1 MGRVATVNQV
11 IPFSCVDGPGSRLVI
26 FLQGCN
32 FNCKNCHNPY
42 TIDMCDSCGDCV
54 ATCPVGALTR
64 TTEQERVNGK
74 ASKQRVLWD
83 SDKCTQCDTC
93 LVTCPKQSSPKTRQY
108 NVPQMLELIRAQVH
122 FINGITVSGGE
133 ATLQLPFIIELFQ
146 AIKASPDLAHL
157 SCMIDSNG
165 YLTEEGWQQVMP
177 YLDGAM
183 IDLKS
188 WQQETH
194 RYITG
199 RDNHRVFSS
208 LKLLAAEGKLY
219 EIRLLYIPKI
229 SDFDSEVNAVAG
241 YLTQLP
247 TNVRVKLNA
256 FQHHGVTGEAHQ
268 WETCSEEQMLELAAR
283 LTERGVGNLVLPNV
297 YL

>member
-1 MGRVATVNQV
+1 MGRVATVNQI

-32 FNCKNCHNPY
+32 FSCKNCHNPY

-54 ATCPVGALTR
+54 ATCPADALALT
-64 TTEQERVNGK
+64 TTVQGK
-74 ASKQRVLWD
+74 SKIVWD
-83 SDKCTQCDTC
+83 SDKCTQCDIC
-93 LVTCPKQSSPKTRQY
+93 LTTCPKQSSPKTRQFS
-108 NVPQMLELIRAQVH
+108 VEQMLTLIRSQVH

-133 ATLQLPFIIELFQ
+133 ATLQLPFIVELFQ
-146 AIKASPDLAHL
+146 AIKVSADLAHL

-165 YLTEEGWQQVMP
+165 YVSENGWQQVMP

-188 WQQETH
+188 WQEHTH
-194 RYITG
+194 YYITG

-208 LKLLAAEGKLY
+208 LKRLAAEGKLY
-219 EIRLLYIPKI
+219 EIRLLYIPRI
-229 SDFDSEVNAVAG
+229 SDIDSEVNAIAG
-241 YLTQLP
+241 YLSQLP
-247 TNVRVKLNA
+247 ANVRVKLNA
-256 FQHHGVTGEAHQ
+256 FQHHGVTGEALN
-268 WETCSEEQMLELAAR
+268 WPTCSEAQMLELAAR
-283 LTERGVGNLVLPNV
+283 LTERGVRNLVLPNV

>member
-1 MGRVATVNQV
+1 MGRVATVNQI

-54 ATCPVGALTR
+54 ATCPVGALSL
-64 TTEQERVNGK
+64 TTEQEK
-74 ASKQRVLWD
+74 SKVVWNSEL
-83 SDKCTQCDTC
+83 CTRCDTC
-93 LVTCPKQSSPKTRQY
+93 LATCPKQSSPKTRQY
-108 NVPQMLELIRAQVH
+108 RVPEMLELIRKQVH

-146 AIKASPDLAHL
+146 AIKSSPDLSHL
-157 SCMIDSNG
+157 SCMVDSNG
-165 YLTEEGWQQVMP
+165 YVSEGGWQQVIP

-188 WQQETH
+188 WQEHTH
-194 RYITG
+194 RYITD

-219 EIRLLYIPKI
+219 EIRLLYIPKV

-241 YLTQLP
+241 YLNQLP
-247 TNVRVKLNA
+247 ASVRVKLNA
-256 FQHHGVTGEAHQ
+256 FQHHGVTGEARL
-268 WETCSEEQMLELAAR
+268 WGTCSEAQMLELAAR
-283 LTERGVGNLVLPNV
+283 LTERGVGNLVLPSV

>member
-1 MGRVATVNQV
+1 MGRVATVNQI

-32 FNCKNCHNPY
+32 FSCKNCHNPY

-54 ATCPVGALTR
+54 ATCPADALALT
-64 TTEQERVNGK
+64 TTVQGK
-74 ASKQRVLWD
+74 SKIVWD
-83 SDKCTQCDTC
+83 SDKCTQCDIC
-93 LVTCPKQSSPKTRQY
+93 LTTCPKQSSPKTRQFS
-108 NVPQMLELIRAQVH
+108 VEQMLTLIRSQVH

-133 ATLQLPFIIELFQ
+133 ATLQLPFIVELFQ
-146 AIKASPDLAHL
+146 AIKVSADLAHL

-165 YLTEEGWQQVMP
+165 YVNENGWQQVMP

-188 WQQETH
+188 WQEHTH
-194 RYITG
+194 YYITG

-208 LKLLAAEGKLY
+208 LKRLAAEGKLY

-229 SDFDSEVNAVAG
+229 SDIDSEINAIAG

-247 TNVRVKLNA
+247 ANVRVKLNA
-256 FQHHGVTGEAHQ
+256 FQHHGVTGEALN
-268 WETCSEEQMLELAAR
+268 WPTCSEAQMLELAAR
-283 LTERGVGNLVLPNV
+283 LTERGVANLVLPNV

>member
-1 MGRVATVNQV
+1 MVRVATVNQI

-32 FNCKNCHNPY
+32 FNCKNCHNPH

-54 ATCPVGALTR
+54 ATCPVGALSLSLSEV
-64 TTEQERVNGK
+64 TEAVITK
-74 ASKQRVLWD
+74 PRVLWD

-93 LVTCPKQSSPKTRQY
+93 LSTCPKQSSPKTRQY
-108 NVPQMLELIRAQVH
+108 SVPQMLELIRSQVH

-146 AIKASPDLAHL
+146 AIKASPDLKHL

-165 YLTEEGWQQVMP
+165 YLSESGWEQVMP

-188 WQQETH
+188 WQQHTH
-194 RYITG
+194 HYITG
-199 RDNHRVFSS
+199 RDNHRVFIS

-219 EIRLLYIPKI
+219 EIRLLYIPRV
-229 SDFDSEVNAVAG
+229 SDFDNEINAVAG
-241 YLTQLP
+241 YLSQLP
-247 TNVRVKLNA
+247 ASVRVKLNA
-256 FQHHGVTGEAHQ
+256 FQHHGVTGEARQ
-268 WETCSEEQMLELAAR
+268 WGTCSEQQMQQLAAQ
-283 LTERGVGNLVLPNV
+283 LSQRGVRNLVLPNV